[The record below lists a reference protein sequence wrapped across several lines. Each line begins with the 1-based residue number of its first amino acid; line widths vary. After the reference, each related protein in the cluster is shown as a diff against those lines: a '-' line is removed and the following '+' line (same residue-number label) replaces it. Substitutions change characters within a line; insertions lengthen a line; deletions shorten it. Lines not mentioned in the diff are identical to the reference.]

1 MLLPLTKGSDEMKRS
16 VSNERYASSEVYY
29 LMEDTAREI
38 PVSRNIKYAK
48 RIQKIGQALI

>member
-1 MLLPLTKGSDEMKRS
+1 MKRS